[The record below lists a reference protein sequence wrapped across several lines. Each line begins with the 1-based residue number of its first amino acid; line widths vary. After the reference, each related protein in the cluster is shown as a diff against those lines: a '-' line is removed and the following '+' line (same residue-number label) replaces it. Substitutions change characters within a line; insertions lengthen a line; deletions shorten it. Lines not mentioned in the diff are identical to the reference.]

1 MYTLYTAL
9 HHITP
14 RYTTQHHAIPAT
26 PAQTSIYL
34 TNENTAVLT
43 HPPWKH
49 ATFTRKLLRKVCE
62 WSKQSVELHSQSKL
76 CNNVKHWTNI
86 PIPKWTTCHIFRY
99 CIWNVF
105 FKTVYISFYCSIFFE
120 HILEV
125 RWFFLLIFQYDKLK
139 KKLQDIAEMSTS
151 LSKLSINYHVC
162 AQLES
167 KFTQQKRNSSYTKY
181 AYALYILST
190 SQPQLTLI
198 TSLKS

>member
-1 MYTLYTAL
+1 M
-9 HHITP
+9 
-14 RYTTQHHAIPAT
+14 
-26 PAQTSIYL
+26 
-34 TNENTAVLT
+34 
-43 HPPWKH
+43 
-49 ATFTRKLLRKVCE
+49 
-62 WSKQSVELHSQSKL
+62 
-76 CNNVKHWTNI
+76 
-86 PIPKWTTCHIFRY
+86 
-99 CIWNVF
+99 
-105 FKTVYISFYCSIFFE
+105 
-120 HILEV
+120 

-198 TSLKS
+198 TSLKSYII